1 MIAAE
6 EDGKDKPLP
15 LEMDEYYSAEMDQ
28 VDDEQFRRLSF
39 VLLFEVWDL
48 MLMSFSSKYQSYLI
62 DFSNVLI
69 LV

>member
-28 VDDEQFRRLSF
+28 VDDE
-39 VLLFEVWDL
+39 
-48 MLMSFSSKYQSYLI
+48 
-62 DFSNVLI
+62 
-69 LV
+69 